1 MPIHRRTA
9 MKVRDGR
16 VLKKHNWRLD
26 PGDYRALPQ
35 DEIRLDRRRPPEGSR
50 HLITIAELR
59 RFLALLPDWDEV
71 AVGLDAIVLDSATDC
86 AGWCGPGV
94 VAVCAWDHD
103 LWEWWSAD
111 MEHAHR
117 HILDLLAVE
126 RVPITESAEHAEFVA
141 DLTALGVR
149 VQRALGERS
158 RCAGR
163 KPRRARTSCC
173 TSCRTSSDT
182 TTTG

>member
-9 MKVRDGR
+9 TKVRDGR

-35 DEIRLDRRRPPEGSR
+35 DEIRLDRRRPPDGSR

-86 AGWCGPGV
+86 AGWCGAGV
-94 VAVCAWDHD
+94 VGD
-103 LWEWWSAD
+103 L
-111 MEHAHR
+111 R
-117 HILDLLAVE
+117 
-126 RVPITESAEHAEFVA
+126 
-141 DLTALGVR
+141 LG
-149 VQRALGERS
+149 ARS
-158 RCAGR
+158 LRLVVGR
-163 KPRRARTSCC
+163 DGRRAPPHPRPA
-173 TSCRTSSDT
+173 RGRAGADRDL
-182 TTTG
+182 G